1 MTLVSRG
8 DDPGHGFYIHGA
20 LYLLLVLK
28 SKIAHYDTAS
38 YNAFEKDSE
47 VAARNPTIAFLLQQT
62 GFPN

>member
-38 YNAFEKDSE
+38 YNALRRIVKLLPG
-47 VAARNPTIAFLLQQT
+47 NPTIAFLLQQT